1 MSTKQCE
8 EKLKDKGVRPTAARI
23 LILQKLSEQTYPI
36 SLLELEAQLE
46 TLDKSTISRSLAILL
61 EHHAIHAFEDGSG
74 SMKYEICRSDTETC
88 FIENRH
94 IHFYCEVCHKTYCMD
109 HIKIPVVQLP
119 EGFTL
124 EVTRLCTNGAKNACS
139 FLYGAAARA
148 AAAMGYKRII
158 TYTLES
164 ENGASLRASGWIC
177 QGKAGGLRWTGKRQ
191 PKEDQYPAQMKLRY
205 EKQLRKEET
214 VNGICSGPEGS

>member
-74 SMKYEICRSDTETC
+74 SMKSAGATPR
-88 FIENRH
+88 RALL
-94 IHFYCEVCHKTYCMD
+94 KTG
-109 HIKIPVVQLP
+109 ISISTVR
-119 EGFTL
+119 F
-124 EVTRLCTNGAKNACS
+124 VTRPIVW
-139 FLYGAAARA
+139 
-148 AAAMGYKRII
+148 II
-158 TYTLES
+158 
-164 ENGASLRASGWIC
+164 
-177 QGKAGGLRWTGKRQ
+177 
-191 PKEDQYPAQMKLRY
+191 
-205 EKQLRKEET
+205 
-214 VNGICSGPEGS
+214 

>member
-119 EGFTL
+119 EGFIMDTINYTVKESARHASPQICKTQSSCKNIFGSL
-124 EVTRLCTNGAKNACS
+124 HRNNKNRLNH
-139 FLYGAAARA
+139 
-148 AAAMGYKRII
+148 
-158 TYTLES
+158 
-164 ENGASLRASGWIC
+164 
-177 QGKAGGLRWTGKRQ
+177 
-191 PKEDQYPAQMKLRY
+191 
-205 EKQLRKEET
+205 
-214 VNGICSGPEGS
+214 GS

>member
-109 HIKIPVVQLP
+109 HIKIPGRAVARRLHHRYDQLHGQRNLP
-119 EGFTL
+119 GMQ
-124 EVTRLCTNGAKNACS
+124 VPKSVKRNRVAKISSVLCIG
-139 FLYGAAARA
+139 
-148 AAAMGYKRII
+148 II
-158 TYTLES
+158 KT
-164 ENGASLRASGWIC
+164 
-177 QGKAGGLRWTGKRQ
+177 
-191 PKEDQYPAQMKLRY
+191 D
-205 EKQLRKEET
+205 
-214 VNGICSGPEGS
+214 

>member
-61 EHHAIHAFEDGSG
+61 EHHAIYAFEDGSG

-88 FIENRH
+88 FTENRH

-119 EGFTL
+119 EGFIMDTI
-124 EVTRLCTNGAKNACS
+124 N
-139 FLYGAAARA
+139 
-148 AAAMGYKRII
+148 
-158 TYTLES
+158 YTV
-164 ENGASLRASGWIC
+164 
-177 QGKAGGLRWTGKRQ
+177 K
-191 PKEDQYPAQMKLRY
+191 
-205 EKQLRKEET
+205 
-214 VNGICSGPEGS
+214 GICPACKSPNL

>member
-74 SMKYEICRSDTETC
+74 SMKYEICRS
-88 FIENRH
+88 
-94 IHFYCEVCHKTYCMD
+94 
-109 HIKIPVVQLP
+109 P
-119 EGFTL
+119 E
-124 EVTRLCTNGAKNACS
+124 
-139 FLYGAAARA
+139 
-148 AAAMGYKRII
+148 
-158 TYTLES
+158 
-164 ENGASLRASGWIC
+164 
-177 QGKAGGLRWTGKRQ
+177 
-191 PKEDQYPAQMKLRY
+191 
-205 EKQLRKEET
+205 
-214 VNGICSGPEGS
+214 

>member
-94 IHFYCEVCHKTYCMD
+94 KSRSCSCPKASSWIRSTTRSKESARHASPQICKTQSSCKNIFGSL
-109 HIKIPVVQLP
+109 HRNNKN
-119 EGFTL
+119 
-124 EVTRLCTNGAKNACS
+124 RLNH
-139 FLYGAAARA
+139 
-148 AAAMGYKRII
+148 
-158 TYTLES
+158 
-164 ENGASLRASGWIC
+164 
-177 QGKAGGLRWTGKRQ
+177 
-191 PKEDQYPAQMKLRY
+191 
-205 EKQLRKEET
+205 
-214 VNGICSGPEGS
+214 GS

>member
-109 HIKIPVVQLP
+109 HIKIRLIRSVLLRPRIKCGDKEILTHP
-119 EGFTL
+119 RFTIPS
-124 EVTRLCTNGAKNACS
+124 CS
-139 FLYGAAARA
+139 V
-148 AAAMGYKRII
+148 
-158 TYTLES
+158 
-164 ENGASLRASGWIC
+164 C
-177 QGKAGGLRWTGKRQ
+177 
-191 PKEDQYPAQMKLRY
+191 
-205 EKQLRKEET
+205 
-214 VNGICSGPEGS
+214 GPS

>member
-88 FIENRH
+88 FIENRPGMQVPKSVKRNRVAK
-94 IHFYCEVCHKTYCMD
+94 ISSVLCIGIIKTD
-109 HIKIPVVQLP
+109 
-119 EGFTL
+119 
-124 EVTRLCTNGAKNACS
+124 
-139 FLYGAAARA
+139 
-148 AAAMGYKRII
+148 
-158 TYTLES
+158 
-164 ENGASLRASGWIC
+164 
-177 QGKAGGLRWTGKRQ
+177 
-191 PKEDQYPAQMKLRY
+191 
-205 EKQLRKEET
+205 
-214 VNGICSGPEGS
+214 

>member
-109 HIKIPVVQLP
+109 HIKSRSCSCPKASSWIRS
-119 EGFTL
+119 T
-124 EVTRLCTNGAKNACS
+124 TRSKESARHASPQICKTQSSCKNI
-139 FLYGAAARA
+139 FG
-148 AAAMGYKRII
+148 
-158 TYTLES
+158 
-164 ENGASLRASGWIC
+164 SLHRNN
-177 QGKAGGLRWTGKRQ
+177 KNRL
-191 PKEDQYPAQMKLRY
+191 
-205 EKQLRKEET
+205 
-214 VNGICSGPEGS
+214 NHGS

>member
-74 SMKYEICRSDTETC
+74 SMKYEICRSDTET
-88 FIENRH
+88 
-94 IHFYCEVCHKTYCMD
+94 YCMD

-119 EGFTL
+119 EGFIMDTI
-124 EVTRLCTNGAKNACS
+124 N
-139 FLYGAAARA
+139 
-148 AAAMGYKRII
+148 
-158 TYTLES
+158 YTV
-164 ENGASLRASGWIC
+164 
-177 QGKAGGLRWTGKRQ
+177 K
-191 PKEDQYPAQMKLRY
+191 
-205 EKQLRKEET
+205 
-214 VNGICSGPEGS
+214 GICPACKSPNL

>member
-61 EHHAIHAFEDGSG
+61 EHHAVHAFEDGSG
-74 SMKYEICRSDTETC
+74 SMKYEICRSDTDTC

-109 HIKIPVVQLP
+109 PIKSRSYSCRSFIMDTINYTVKGIVRHASQRICKMQSSCKSIFGSLHRNNKNRLIYGSKNYLP
-119 EGFTL
+119 L
-124 EVTRLCTNGAKNACS
+124 RMRMWTRT
-139 FLYGAAARA
+139 
-148 AAAMGYKRII
+148 
-158 TYTLES
+158 
-164 ENGASLRASGWIC
+164 
-177 QGKAGGLRWTGKRQ
+177 Q
-191 PKEDQYPAQMKLRY
+191 
-205 EKQLRKEET
+205 
-214 VNGICSGPEGS
+214 

>member
-61 EHHAIHAFEDGSG
+61 EHHAVHAFEDGSG
-74 SMKYEICRSDTETC
+74 SMKYEICRSDTDTC

-94 IHFYCEVCHKTYCMD
+94 IHFYCEVCHKTDLSGMQANGSVKCNRVAKVSSD
-109 HIKIPVVQLP
+109 LCIGIIK
-119 EGFTL
+119 T
-124 EVTRLCTNGAKNACS
+124 
-139 FLYGAAARA
+139 
-148 AAAMGYKRII
+148 
-158 TYTLES
+158 
-164 ENGASLRASGWIC
+164 
-177 QGKAGGLRWTGKRQ
+177 
-191 PKEDQYPAQMKLRY
+191 D
-205 EKQLRKEET
+205 
-214 VNGICSGPEGS
+214 